1 MEDKR
6 SIKTGKILCGLSIA
20 LGLALALFFYLS
32 LNEKSVQRQFQRSV
46 SKMDNEMC
54 VFDETKGR
62 IGERYHLS
70 VAFGKLLCEIV

>member
-32 LNEKSVQRQFQRSV
+32 LNEKSVQRHFQRSV
-46 SKMDNEMC
+46 SKMDK
-54 VFDETKGR
+54 ETTLAWP
-62 IGERYHLS
+62 Y
-70 VAFGKLLCEIV
+70 LCTTL